1 MKKLHTFFVCVVLG
15 IGGMT
20 ITHAAEVKLIADDAT
35 GGDNFG
41 RSVSISGDYAIVGAP
56 FNDDNEVDSGSVYIF
71 FRDGTS
77 WKEQAKLTAGD
88 PGREDNFGYAA
99 AIDGDYAIVGAW
111 AKGGDETGAVYIFFR
126 SGTSWKEQV
135 KLLASDPAE
144 GNFFGRTVAI
154 SGDYALVGSPFNDDG
169 GKDTGSAYIFS
180 RNKATWAEQVKLT
193 TNDVEAGDQLGSAV
207 AISGDY
213 AIIGSPSDDD
223 AGSKSGSAYV
233 FVRSGATWKEEA
245 KLTANDAAEK
255 DNFGSA
261 VAISGDYAIVGS
273 PSDDD
278 AGSKSGSAY
287 VFVHSGATWK
297 EEAKLTANDA
307 AAGDK
312 FGSAVTI
319 SGKTALVGAA
329 SDDDAGEAS
338 GSVYAFLRSGGS
350 WIQRA
355 KQTASNAAAGD
366 KFGQSIAISGD
377 YAIVGAL
384 DADPKGD
391 AAGSAYIYHSI
402 EDFALSVELSLFTA
416 TTLGQVKRMALLQN
430 YPNPFISETWLPY
443 ELAAEVPVA
452 IRIYEVRG
460 QFIRQLNLGIQ
471 EEGSYLSRETAAY
484 WNGKDHFE
492 ETVSS
497 GIYFYTLTA
506 GGVPSDPQ
514 NGNSEIVSNDQMI
527 VGM

>member
-1 MKKLHTFFVCVVLG
+1 MKKLDTFFVCVVLG
-15 IGGMT
+15 IGVMT
-20 ITHAAEVKLIADDAT
+20 TTHAAEVKLIAGDAT
-35 GGDNFG
+35 EGDNFG

-71 FRDGTS
+71 FRNGTS

-111 AKGGDETGAVYIFFR
+111 AKGGDETGAAYIFFR
-126 SGTSWKEQV
+126 SGTKWKEQA
-135 KLLASDPAE
+135 KLTASDPAE

-154 SGDYALVGSPFNDDG
+154 SGDYAIVGSPFNDDG
-169 GKDTGSAYIFS
+169 GKDVGSAYIFF
-180 RNKATWAEQVKLT
+180 RNGTTWKEQVKLIAG
-193 TNDVEAGDQLGSAV
+193 DAEEGDQLGSA
-207 AISGDY
+207 I
-213 AIIGSPSDDD
+213 
-223 AGSKSGSAYV
+223 
-233 FVRSGATWKEEA
+233 
-245 KLTANDAAEK
+245 
-255 DNFGSA
+255 
-261 VAISGDYAIVGS
+261 AISGDYAIVGS

-287 VFVHSGATWK
+287 IFFRSGNTWTEQEKLTAGDAAEKDNFGSAVAISEDYAIVGSPSDDDAGSKSGSAYAFTRSGTVWK
-297 EEAKLTANDA
+297 EEAKLTARDA

-319 SGKTALVGAA
+319 SGKTALVGA
-329 SDDDAGEAS
+329 SLDDDTGDAS

-350 WIQRA
+350 WIQRS

-366 KFGQSIAISGD
+366 KFGQSIAINGD

-391 AAGSAYIYHSI
+391 AAGSTYIYHAI
-402 EDFALSVELSLFTA
+402 EDFSLPVELSLFTA

-430 YPNPFISETWLPY
+430 FPNPFNPETWMPY
-443 ELAAEVPVA
+443 KLAPEVPVD
-452 IRIYEVRG
+452 IRIYDVRG

-484 WNGKDHFE
+484 WNGKDQFG

-506 GGVPSDPQ
+506 GDYQATRRMV
-514 NGNSEIVSNDQMI
+514 ILK
-527 VGM
+527 

>member
-1 MKKLHTFFVCVVLG
+1 MKKLDTFFVCVVLG
-15 IGGMT
+15 IGVMT
-20 ITHAAEVKLIADDAT
+20 TTHAAEVKLIAGDAT
-35 GGDNFG
+35 EGDNFG

-56 FNDDNEVDSGSVYIF
+56 FNDDNEVDSGSAYIF

-99 AIDGDYAIVGAW
+99 AIDGDYAIIGAW
-111 AKGGDETGAVYIFFR
+111 AKGGDETGAAYIFFR
-126 SGTSWKEQV
+126 SGTNWKEQA
-135 KLLASDPAE
+135 KLTASDSAE

-154 SGDYALVGSPFNDDG
+154 NGDYAIVGSPFNDDG
-169 GKDTGSAYIFS
+169 GQDAGSAYIFF
-180 RNKATWAEQVKLT
+180 RNGITWKEQVKLIAG
-193 TNDVEAGDQLGSAV
+193 DAEEGDQLGSAV

-213 AIIGSPSDDD
+213 AIIGSPADDD
-223 AGSKSGSAYV
+223 AGSKSGSAYI
-233 FVRSGATWKEEA
+233 FFRSGNTWKEQA
-245 KLTANDAAEK
+245 KLTAGDVAEK

-287 VFVHSGATWK
+287 AFVRSGTTWK
-297 EEAKLTANDA
+297 EEAKLTASDA

-312 FGSAVTI
+312 FGQPVAI
-319 SGKTALVGAA
+319 SGKTALIGTP
-329 SDDDAGEAS
+329 SDDDAGDSS

-350 WIQRA
+350 WIERA

-366 KFGQSIAISGD
+366 KFGQSVAISGD

-384 DADPKGD
+384 DADSKGD

-416 TTLGQVKRMALLQN
+416 TMLGQVKRMALLQN
-430 YPNPFISETWLPY
+430 FPNPFNPETWLPY
-443 ELAAEVPVA
+443 ELAAEVPVV
-452 IRIYEVRG
+452 IRIYDVQG

-484 WNGKDHFE
+484 WNGKDQFG

-506 GGVPSDPQ
+506 GDYQATRRMV
-514 NGNSEIVSNDQMI
+514 ILK
-527 VGM
+527 